1 MTRSAASHWL
11 RSYYFTR
18 AAFSVAWVAA
28 AFTIGKSM
36 PIAAV
41 LLVAYP
47 AWDALANFVDARQS
61 GGISRNPS
69 QALNVVV
76 SVVTA
81 TAVAIALSHSMNA
94 VLGVFGLWAGL
105 SGILQLATG
114 LGRWKSLGGQW
125 AMILSGAQSALAA
138 IFMFRDAMGAA
149 APSISRVAPYAGF
162 GAFYFLVSA
171 VLLTIALR
179 RSETSFGS
187 LDVGTVHG
195 KQWR

>member
-81 TAVAIALSHSMNA
+81 TAVAVALGHSMNA
-94 VLGVFGLWAGL
+94 VLAVFGVW
-105 SGILQLATG
+105 
-114 LGRWKSLGGQW
+114 
-125 AMILSGAQSALAA
+125 
-138 IFMFRDAMGAA
+138 
-149 APSISRVAPYAGF
+149 
-162 GAFYFLVSA
+162 
-171 VLLTIALR
+171 
-179 RSETSFGS
+179 
-187 LDVGTVHG
+187 
-195 KQWR
+195 